1 MSVDTFGKRGELITE
16 GFKPIGAGLSRDI
29 ATGEKVEAELDAFVA
44 KRHRE
49 RVATEG
55 ERDEEAAWAESARRL
70 LAKRAEEKRAGLAGF
85 YRHLQNVYTSRAAE
99 CGRTADFYERKSA

>member
-1 MSVDTFGKRGELITE
+1 LIDDM
-16 GFKPIGAGLSRDI
+16 PIGAGLSRDI
-29 ATGEKVEAELDAFVA
+29 ATGEKVEAELDAFIA

-70 LAKRAEEKRAGLAGF
+70 LAKQAEDKRVRPYVKQVRDDGRYDHRPHPVDPAAALTGSSALL
-85 YRHLQNVYTSRAAE
+85 RPRQHLR
-99 CGRTADFYERKSA
+99 